1 MTHTV
6 VGIFDDRGDA
16 QSAMDELVERGFIKE
31 NIDLSNRAATDT
43 TTGSDYDSDAGDNQ
57 GIGDRISNFFNSLF
71 DDDETTARNYT
82 YAASD
87 AEAILTVQVDSN
99 ERARIAQEILDSNGA
114 VDVDERGAQYSSQ
127 NYQSGMNTGSNT
139 GMNTGTDTARTNAD
153 MNSERTIPVME
164 ERLNVGKREVER
176 GGARIR
182 SRIIEK
188 PVEETIRLR
197 EEHVVVN
204 RRPVDREYTDAD
216 LQNFQPGEMEITE
229 HAEVPVIGKQARVV
243 EEVEIGKN
251 VTEREETIRDTVR
264 STDVNVEEF
273 DADTTTHTKSKR
285 AKP

>member
-6 VGIFDDRGDA
+6 VGIFDDRSDA
-16 QSAMDELVERGFIKE
+16 QSAMNELVERGFVKE
-31 NIDLSNRAATDT
+31 HIDLSNRAADATA
-43 TTGSDYDSDAGDNQ
+43 GSDNQ
-57 GIGDRISNFFNSLF
+57 SNASTNEGIGDRISNFFNSLF

-87 AEAILTVQVDSN
+87 AEAILTVQVDSD
-99 ERARIAQEILDSNGA
+99 ERARTAQQILDSNGSI
-114 VDVDERGAQYSSQ
+114 DVDERGAQSSQ
-127 NYQSGMNTGSNT
+127 QKSGMKA
-139 GMNTGTDTARTNAD
+139 GTDTAASAH

-164 ERLNVGKREVER
+164 ERLNVGKREVES

-216 LQNFQPGEMEITE
+216 LQNFKPGEMEITE

-243 EEVEIGKN
+243 EEIEVGKN

-273 DADTTTHTKSKR
+273 DADTQTHTKSKG